1 MPAPPRRTKDS
12 PVAPSRDGARSIC
25 AMDADALIARLA
37 PFPGTL
43 DALLAKLPEADWR
56 WRPAE
61 GGWSILE
68 VVNHLADEEAED
80 FRARVRLILEDA
92 TQPWPPLDPEAI
104 VVSRRYQERDPR
116 ESLRRFRDER
126 AASLAWL
133 CGLVAP
139 KWDTSKTHPR
149 AGTLTAGDLLASWAA
164 HDARHLQQIAKR
176 LHGLAARDG
185 APWSVAYAG

>member
-1 MPAPPRRTKDS
+1 
-12 PVAPSRDGARSIC
+12 
-25 AMDADALIARLA
+25 MDAAALIARLA
-37 PFPGTL
+37 PFPDTL
-43 DALLAKLPEADWR
+43 DALLARLPDADWR

-68 VVNHLADEEAED
+68 VVNHLVDEEVED
-80 FRARVRLILEDA
+80 FRARVRLVLEDTA
-92 TQPWPPLDPEAI
+92 KEWPPLDPEGI
-104 VVSRRYQERDPR
+104 VVSRRYQERDPK

-133 CGLVAP
+133 SGLVAP
-139 KWDTSKTHPR
+139 KWETTKSHPR
-149 AGTLTAGDLLASWAA
+149 AGKLSAADLLASWAA